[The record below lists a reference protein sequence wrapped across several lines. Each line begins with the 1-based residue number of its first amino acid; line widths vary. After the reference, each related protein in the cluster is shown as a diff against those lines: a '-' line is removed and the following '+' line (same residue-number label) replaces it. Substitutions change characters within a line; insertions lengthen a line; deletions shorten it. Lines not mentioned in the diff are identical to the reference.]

1 MPSSHIYSFGSDKP
15 VRFYNIFVLRTQNDL
30 KKGKFFSFSFSYDF
44 GPVVV
49 SSIPIHTYIEKKTA
63 ECFDFQG

>member
-1 MPSSHIYSFGSDKP
+1 MPSSHIYSFGSVKP
-15 VRFYNIFVLRTQNDL
+15 VRFYKIVFVLRTQNVLASDL

-63 ECFDFQG
+63 ER